1 MFTIQSVLCLC
12 VLLLQRRIQKLSRA
26 SKMKYSPQKVNRY
39 SLLLNLK
46 KKKKSKKAKSQTL
59 DLVCET
65 LAYSLGP
72 LPGYLCCFIA
82 S

>member
-1 MFTIQSVLCLC
+1 MFTIQSILCLC
-12 VLLLQRRIQKLSRA
+12 VLLLQRRIQKRSRA
-26 SKMKYSPQKVNRY
+26 SKMRYSPQKVNRY
-39 SLLLNLK
+39 LLLLNLK
-46 KKKKSKKAKSQTL
+46 KKKSKEAKSQTL

-72 LPGYLCCFIA
+72 LPGYLYCFIA